1 MCLAFATGFS
11 FTFMSGFCTAG
22 AKLGAPDTGLITYSE
37 MVDQV
42 RCVAPA
48 SPKNE
53 AQGNALCPCELLV

>member
-42 RCVAPA
+42 RSVAPR
-48 SPKNE
+48 
-53 AQGNALCPCELLV
+53 